1 MNLRLKSK
9 ILKRIFAEEKKHELN
24 ADGFLKIVRKY
35 SKIEELTLDILQ
47 GLIDKIVVHHR
58 EEVNNR
64 TYRNSQNVKT
74 RAKKPYKEF
83 WAKKRRANC
92 LKQLHSSKKDNHK
105 KTKSLMVI
113 QHGAD
118 NRI

>member
-1 MNLRLKSK
+1 MKLSGKYEEEQFELKAQIK
-9 ILKRIFAEEKKHELN
+9 NMKRIVAEEKKHELN

-47 GLIDKIVVHHR
+47 EFIDKIVVHHR
-58 EEVNNR
+58 EED
-64 TYRNSQNVKT
+64 RNSQNVKT

-92 LKQLHSSKKDNHK
+92 LKQLHSSKK
-105 KTKSLMVI
+105 
-113 QHGAD
+113 G
-118 NRI
+118 